1 MRGDG
6 ATGGDEGRTMR
17 LDPHY
22 PNVLRR
28 MAAGLANGEF
38 EKGSE
43 RQVMAAIID
52 QVRYLAKTDEA
63 SLFPIMHELD
73 PSRPATMQE
82 ALDDSQARDSSGQ

>member
-6 ATGGDEGRTMR
+6 PMVKWDEMKSEKVIR
-17 LDPHY
+17 LDPNY
-22 PNVLRR
+22 VNTLRR
-28 MAAGLANGEF
+28 MAAGLANGDF

-43 RQVMAAIID
+43 RQVMATIID

-73 PSRPATMQE
+73 STRPATMEE
-82 ALDDSQARDSSGQ
+82 ARRSGQTGE